1 MAHGKKRRQE
11 VSKKDERPK
20 RKQTEEKGRQTIKAR
35 LRNLDNDNWEMV
47 SEKFMKG
54 NKHESRNDG
63 E

>member
-20 RKQTEEKGRQTIKAR
+20 RKQTEQKGRQTIKSR

-54 NKHESRNDG
+54 NKHES
-63 E
+63 